1 MIAIVLALICAF
13 SYGVADFWGGLATR
27 RGSIWKVLP
36 IIVAAGIL
44 TLSLAV
50 PFLGATFSQAAI
62 LAGIG
67 AGLSGTVGYIFLM
80 YGLALGPMSVV
91 APISAVMGSIIPF
104 AVGLLRGET
113 LSTIGFIGAGLALVS
128 IVLVSR
134 STADATHPV
143 TAKAVIVAIIAG
155 LGIAG
160 YFLGISGGPDDSG
173 LAPVIVGRLVTGGIF
188 IVVAIAKWKTIR
200 DEAIDYKLALASGSL
215 DVVGG
220 ASFMLATRAGDLV
233 LVAVLAA
240 LYPAFTVLLARFV
253 LHERME
259 RHQLIGLLGAGAAVV
274 LLATS

>member
-1 MIAIVLALICAF
+1 MAAIILALMCAF

-44 TLSLAV
+44 TLLIAL
-50 PFLGATFSQAAI
+50 PFLGATFSRSAI
-62 LAGIG
+62 LAGIA

-113 LSTIGFIGAGLALVS
+113 LSTLGFIGAGLALVS

-188 IVVAIAKWKTIR
+188 IVIAIAKWKTIR
-200 DEAIDYKLALASGSL
+200 EGAIDYKLAIASGSL

-220 ASFMLATRAGDLV
+220 ATFMLATRAGDLV
-233 LVAVLAA
+233 LVAVVAA
-240 LYPAFTVLLARFV
+240 LYPAFTVLLARFI

-259 RHQLIGLLGAGAAVV
+259 RHQLIGLLSAGAAVA
-274 LLATS
+274 LLASS

>member
-1 MIAIVLALICAF
+1 MTAIILALMCAF

-44 TLSLAV
+44 TLLIAV
-50 PFLGATFSQAAI
+50 PFLGATFSQGAI
-62 LAGIG
+62 LAGIA

-104 AVGLLRGET
+104 AVGFLRGET
-113 LSTIGFIGAGLALVS
+113 LSTLGFIGAGLALVS

-200 DEAIDYKLALASGSL
+200 EGAIDYKLAIASGSL

-220 ASFMLATRAGDLV
+220 ATFMLATRAGDLV
-233 LVAVLAA
+233 LVAVVAA
-240 LYPAFTVLLARFV
+240 LYPAFTVVLARFI

-259 RHQLIGLLGAGAAVV
+259 RHQLIGLLSAGAAVA
-274 LLATS
+274 LLASS

>member
-1 MIAIVLALICAF
+1 MTAIVLALMCAI

-36 IIVAAGIL
+36 VIVATGIV
-44 TLSLAV
+44 TLGIAV
-50 PFLGATFSQAAI
+50 PFLGATFSQGAI
-62 LAGIG
+62 VAGVAAGI
-67 AGLSGTVGYIFLM
+67 SGTIGYIFIM

-91 APISAVMGSIIPF
+91 APISAVIGAIIPF
-104 AVGLLRGET
+104 AFGFISGET
-113 LSTIGFIGAGLALVS
+113 LSTIGFIGAGLAFVS

-134 STADATHPV
+134 STEDATHPV
-143 TAKAVIVAIIAG
+143 TAKAVIVAVIAG

-160 YFLGISGGPDDSG
+160 YLLGLSGGPDDSG
-173 LAPVIVGRLVTGGIF
+173 LAPVLVGRFVTAGIF
-188 IVVAIAKWKTIR
+188 IVIAIAKWHAIR
-200 DEAIDYKLALASGSL
+200 DGAIDYKLALASGSL

-220 ASFMLATRAGDLV
+220 TTFMLAARAGDLV
-233 LVAVLAA
+233 LVAVVAA

-259 RHQLIGLLGAGAAVV
+259 RHQLIGLIGAGAAVV

>member
-1 MIAIVLALICAF
+1 MAAIVLALMCAV

-44 TLSLAV
+44 TLILAV
-50 PFLGATFSQAAI
+50 PFLGASFSQAAI
-62 LAGIG
+62 LAGVA
-67 AGLSGTVGYIFLM
+67 AGLSGTIGYIFLM
-80 YGLALGPMSVV
+80 YGLAVGPMSVV
-91 APISAVMGSIIPF
+91 APISAVIGAIIPF
-104 AVGLLRGET
+104 TVGLLRGET
-113 LSTIGFIGAGLALVS
+113 LSTIGFTGAGLALVS

-143 TAKAVIVAIIAG
+143 TAKAVVVSIIAG

-188 IVVAIAKWKTIR
+188 IVIAIAKWKMIR
-200 DEAIDYKLALASGSL
+200 DGAIDYKLAIASGSL

-220 ASFMLATRAGDLV
+220 ATFMLATRAGDLV

-240 LYPAFTVLLARFV
+240 LYPAFTVLLARLV

-259 RHQLIGLLGAGAAVV
+259 RHQLMGLFSAGAAVV
-274 LLATS
+274 ILATS

>member
-1 MIAIVLALICAF
+1 MTAIILALMCAF

-44 TLSLAV
+44 TLLIAV
-50 PFLGATFSQAAI
+50 PFLGATFSQGAI
-62 LAGIG
+62 LAGIA

-104 AVGLLRGET
+104 AVGFLRGET
-113 LSTIGFIGAGLALVS
+113 LSTMGFTGAGLALVS

-173 LAPVIVGRLVTGGIF
+173 LAPVIVGRVVTGGIF
-188 IVVAIAKWKTIR
+188 IVIAIAKWKTIR
-200 DEAIDYKLALASGSL
+200 GGAIDYKLAIASGSL

-220 ASFMLATRAGDLV
+220 ATFMLATRAGDLV

-240 LYPAFTVLLARFV
+240 LYPAFTVLLARV
-253 LHERME
+253 ILHERMG
-259 RHQLIGLLGAGAAVV
+259 RHQLIGLIGAGAAVA
-274 LLATS
+274 LLTLT

>member
-1 MIAIVLALICAF
+1 MTAIILALMCAF

-44 TLSLAV
+44 TLLLAV
-50 PFLGATFSQAAI
+50 PFLGATFSQGAI
-62 LAGIG
+62 LAGIA

-91 APISAVMGSIIPF
+91 APISAVTGSIIPF

-113 LSTIGFIGAGLALVS
+113 LSTLGFIGAGLALVS

-134 STADATHPV
+134 STSDATHPV

-155 LGIAG
+155 IGIAG
-160 YFLGISGGPDDSG
+160 YFLGISGGPHDSG
-173 LAPVIVGRLVTGGIF
+173 IAPVIVGRLVTGGIF
-188 IVVAIAKWKTIR
+188 IVIAIAKWKTIR
-200 DEAIDYKLALASGSL
+200 EGAIDYKLAIASGSL

-220 ASFMLATRAGDLV
+220 ATFMLATRAGDLV
-233 LVAVLAA
+233 LVAVVAA
-240 LYPAFTVLLARFV
+240 LYPAFTVVLARFI

-259 RHQLIGLLGAGAAVV
+259 QHQLFGLLSAGAAVA
-274 LLATS
+274 LLASS

>member
-1 MIAIVLALICAF
+1 MTALVLALMCAI

-36 IIVAAGIL
+36 VIVATGIV
-44 TLSLAV
+44 TLGIAV
-50 PFLGATFSQAAI
+50 PFLGATFSQGAI
-62 LAGIG
+62 VAGVAAGI
-67 AGLSGTVGYIFLM
+67 SGTIGYIFIM

-91 APISAVMGSIIPF
+91 APISAVIGAIIPF
-104 AVGLLRGET
+104 AFGFISGET
-113 LSTIGFIGAGLALVS
+113 LSTTGFIGAGLAFVS

-134 STADATHPV
+134 STEDATHPV
-143 TAKAVIVAIIAG
+143 TAKAVIVAVIAG

-160 YFLGISGGPDDSG
+160 YLLGLSGGPDDSG
-173 LAPVIVGRLVTGGIF
+173 LAPVLVGRFVTAGFF
-188 IVVAIAKWKTIR
+188 IVIAIAKWHAIR
-200 DEAIDYKLALASGSL
+200 DGAIDYKLALASGSL

-220 ASFMLATRAGDLV
+220 TTFMLAARAGDLV
-233 LVAVLAA
+233 LVAVVAA

-259 RHQLIGLLGAGAAVV
+259 RHQLIGLIGAGAAVV

>member
-36 IIVAAGIL
+36 VIVAAGIL

-50 PFLGATFSQAAI
+50 PFLGATFSQGAI
-62 LAGIG
+62 LAGVA

-188 IVVAIAKWKTIR
+188 VVIAIAKWKTIR
-200 DEAIDYKLALASGSL
+200 DGAIDYKLALASGSL

-240 LYPAFTVLLARFV
+240 LYPAFTVLLARFI